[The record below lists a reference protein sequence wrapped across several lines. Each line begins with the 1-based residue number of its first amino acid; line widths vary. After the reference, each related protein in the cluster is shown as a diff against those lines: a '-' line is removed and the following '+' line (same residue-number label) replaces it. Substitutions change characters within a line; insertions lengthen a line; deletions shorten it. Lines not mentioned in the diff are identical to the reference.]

1 MENMY
6 DVAAY
11 VWPAYTG
18 KENRTRIF
26 WPDGEGEW
34 QTVRNATAKYDG
46 HNWPRRPLL
55 GYLDEADP
63 NTAEKYI
70 DLASSHGV
78 NVFIYDWYW
87 YDRRPFLE
95 QCLNDG
101 FLQAKNNNKMKFYL
115 MWANHN
121 LTHLLDI
128 RNSQDCETC
137 IWQADVDR
145 NEFEKIVRRLIDQ
158 YFRHPCY
165 YKIDGKPVFSI
176 YDFGNLKKGLGSMEN
191 VRDALSWFRDEC
203 TRCGLAGLHLQL
215 ILQSACTLNLSGVDH
230 NRCTLTPED
239 IEYLQADSI
248 THYQYVHFTNID
260 RDYLEILPD
269 VVQEWKNLSSAYTV
283 PYFPHVSVGWDNN
296 PRFRHFMPGVL
307 QNNTPENVR
316 LAFQEAKQYIDA
328 ATLPA
333 PLLTV
338 NSWNEWTES
347 SYLLPDDLYQYGY
360 LEAIKQTFLS

>member
-1 MENMY
+1 MMLPPMCGRPILERKTE
-6 DVAAY
+6 
-11 VWPAYTG
+11 PESFG
-18 KENRTRIF
+18 
-26 WPDGEGEW
+26 
-34 QTVRNATAKYDG
+34 QTAKANG
-46 HNWPRRPLL
+46 RPCATPPQNMTATNWPRRPLL

-145 NEFEKIVRRLIDQ
+145 KEFEKIARRLIDQ

-176 YDFGNLKKGLGSMEN
+176 YDFGNLKKGLGSMET
-191 VRDALSWFRDEC
+191 FE
-203 TRCGLAGLHLQL
+203 
-215 ILQSACTLNLSGVDH
+215 
-230 NRCTLTPED
+230 
-239 IEYLQADSI
+239 
-248 THYQYVHFTNID
+248 TH
-260 RDYLEILPD
+260 
-269 VVQEWKNLSSAYTV
+269 
-283 PYFPHVSVGWDNN
+283 
-296 PRFRHFMPGVL
+296 
-307 QNNTPENVR
+307 
-316 LAFQEAKQYIDA
+316 
-328 ATLPA
+328 
-333 PLLTV
+333 
-338 NSWNEWTES
+338 
-347 SYLLPDDLYQYGY
+347 
-360 LEAIKQTFLS
+360 